1 MTKFANYVN
10 ILYIVWGDN
19 VKNKEKNLEIQ
30 VSNQNKLRNL
40 EQMYVENKI
49 DTMFETIEEK
59 KQELVADMIKYAE
72 EHTKPVK
79 WNKDGIP
86 IGEKIDINPLVINN
100 YFFKSIV
107 PITSQEP
114 MYNAEKLGM
123 VFDYYCEILAE
134 INDKIGNFPS
144 SLTSF
149 CKLAGIT
156 LNTLRQYRNSS
167 DYGLRVVAE
176 KIYDQIGD
184 ENITMS
190 QMGVVREK
198 TTIFKMKAQNEIIE
212 KEQPKVSINITE
224 KPDMERIAERLN
236 RYKVFANKKG
246 K

>member
-1 MTKFANYVN
+1 M
-10 ILYIVWGDN
+10 
-19 VKNKEKNLEIQ
+19 KNKEKNFEIQ
-30 VSNQNKLRNL
+30 KSNQNKLRDL

-49 DTMFETIEEK
+49 DTMFENIEIK
-59 KQELVADMIKYAE
+59 KQELVEDMIKYAE
-72 EHTKPVK
+72 EHTKPLK

-86 IGEKIDINPLVINN
+86 IGEKVEINPVVINN

-114 MYNAEKLGM
+114 EYNAEKLGM

-134 INDKIGNFPS
+134 VNDKIGNFPS

-156 LNTLRQYRNSS
+156 MQTLRNYRNSS
-167 DYGLRVVAE
+167 DYSLRIVAE

-190 QMGVVREK
+190 QMGVVKERS
-198 TTIFKMKAQNEIIE
+198 TIFKMKAQNEIVE
-212 KEQPKVSINITE
+212 KEQPKVNINITE
-224 KPDMERIAERLN
+224 KPNFERIEARLN
-236 RYKVFANKKG
+236 KYKIYAEKKV

>member
-1 MTKFANYVN
+1 MAT
-10 ILYIVWGDN
+10 
-19 VKNKEKNLEIQ
+19 KEKKLEMQ
-30 VSNQNKLRNL
+30 RKKQNDLREF
-40 EQMYVENKI
+40 EQMYIENKI
-49 DTMFETIEEK
+49 DNMFENIEQK
-59 KQELVADMIKYAE
+59 KEELVADMIQYAE
-72 EHTKPVK
+72 EHKKPVK

-86 IGEKIDINPLVINN
+86 IGEKIEINPLVINN

-114 MYNAEKLGM
+114 LYNGEKLGM

-134 INDKIGNFPS
+134 INDRIGNFPS

-156 LNTLRQYRNSS
+156 MQTLRNYKNSS
-167 DYGLRVVAE
+167 DYSLRVVAE

-190 QMGVVREK
+190 QMGVVRERS
-198 TTIFKMKAQNEIIE
+198 TIFKMKAQNEIIE

-224 KPDMERIAERLN
+224 KPDMERIAERLSK
-236 RYKVFANKKG
+236 YKEYATKKG

>member
-1 MTKFANYVN
+1 M
-10 ILYIVWGDN
+10 
-19 VKNKEKNLEIQ
+19 KNKEKNREIQ
-30 VSNQNKLRNL
+30 LSNQNKLREL
-40 EQMYVENKI
+40 EKMYVEDKI
-49 DTMFETIEEK
+49 DNMFDNIEK
-59 KQELVADMIKYAE
+59 KKEELVNDMIEYAKN
-72 EHTKPVK
+72 HTKPVK

-114 MYNAEKLGM
+114 QYNAEKLGM

-134 INDKIGNFPS
+134 VNDRIGNFPS

-156 LNTLRQYRNSS
+156 LTTLRNYRNSS
-167 DYGLRVVAE
+167 DYSLRIVAE

-190 QMGVVREK
+190 QMGVVRERS
-198 TTIFKMKAQNEIIE
+198 TIFKMKAQNEIVE

-224 KPDMERIAERLN
+224 QPNMERIEERIN
-236 RYKVFANKKG
+236 KYKMFASKKG

>member
-1 MTKFANYVN
+1 MSK
-10 ILYIVWGDN
+10 
-19 VKNKEKNLEIQ
+19 KEKNLEIQ
-30 VSNQNKLRNL
+30 VSNQNKLRDL

-49 DTMFETIEEK
+49 DTMLENIEEK
-59 KQELVADMIKYAE
+59 KQELIQGMIEYAE
-72 EHTKPVK
+72 KHDKTIK
-79 WNKDGIP
+79 WDKNGYPLENEI
-86 IGEKIDINPLVINN
+86 EINPIIINN

-114 MYNAEKLGM
+114 QYNGEKLGM

-156 LNTLRQYRNSS
+156 LQTLRNYRNSS

-190 QMGVVREK
+190 QMGVVRER
-198 TTIFKMKAQNEIIE
+198 TTLFKMKSQNEITE
-212 KEQPKVSINITE
+212 KEQPKININITE
-224 KPDMERIAERLN
+224 QPNMERIEERLN
-236 RYKVFANKKG
+236 KYKMFASKKG

>member
-1 MTKFANYVN
+1 M
-10 ILYIVWGDN
+10 
-19 VKNKEKNLEIQ
+19 KNKEKNREIQ
-30 VSNQNKLRNL
+30 LSNQNNLRDL
-40 EQMYVENKI
+40 EQMYIENKI
-49 DTMFETIEEK
+49 DNMFENIEQRKE
-59 KQELVADMIKYAE
+59 ELVQDMIKYAN
-72 EHTKPVK
+72 EHTKPIK

-86 IGEKIDINPLVINN
+86 IGEKIEINPLVINN

-114 MYNAEKLGM
+114 QYNAEKLGM

-149 CKLAGIT
+149 CKLSGLT
-156 LNTLRQYRNSS
+156 LNSLRQLRNSS
-167 DYGLRVVAE
+167 DYSMRVVVE

-190 QMGVVREK
+190 QMGVVRERS
-198 TTIFKMKAQNEIIE
+198 TIFKMKAQNEIVE

-224 KPDMERIAERLN
+224 KPNMERIAERIN
-236 RYKVFANKKG
+236 KYKDFTRKKG

>member
-1 MTKFANYVN
+1 M
-10 ILYIVWGDN
+10 
-19 VKNKEKNLEIQ
+19 KNKEKNLEIQ
-30 VSNQNKLRNL
+30 KTNQNKLRDL

-49 DTMFETIEEK
+49 DTMFQRIEEK
-59 KQELVADMIKYAE
+59 KEELVQDMIKYAE
-72 EHTKPVK
+72 EHTKPIK

-86 IGEKIDINPLVINN
+86 IGEKVEINPLVINN

-114 MYNAEKLGM
+114 EYNAEKLGM

-156 LNTLRQYRNSS
+156 LATLRNYRNSS
-167 DYGLRVVAE
+167 DYSLRVVAE

-190 QMGVVREK
+190 QMGVVRERS
-198 TTIFKMKAQNEIIE
+198 TIFKMKAQNEIVE

-224 KPDMERIAERLN
+224 KPNMERIAERIN
-236 RYKVFANKKG
+236 KYKDFARKNG

>member
-1 MTKFANYVN
+1 MAT
-10 ILYIVWGDN
+10 
-19 VKNKEKNLEIQ
+19 KEKKLEIQ
-30 VSNQNKLRNL
+30 RKTQNDIREL

-49 DTMFETIEEK
+49 DTMFETIEK
-59 KQELVADMIKYAE
+59 KKEELINDMVDYAE
-72 EHTKPVK
+72 KHTKACK
-79 WNKDGIP
+79 WDKDGVP
-86 IGEKIDINPLVINN
+86 LDYTVEINPLVINN

-114 MYNAEKLGM
+114 QYNAEKLGM

-134 INDKIGNFPS
+134 VNDRIGNFPS

-156 LNTLRQYRNSS
+156 LQTLRNYRNSS

-190 QMGVVREK
+190 QMGVVRERS
-198 TTIFKMKAQNEIIE
+198 TIFKMKSQNEIVE
-212 KEQPKVSINITE
+212 KEQPKININITP
-224 KPDMERIAERLN
+224 KPDMDRIEERLN
-236 RYKVFANKKG
+236 KYKVFTSKKG

>member
-1 MTKFANYVN
+1 M
-10 ILYIVWGDN
+10 
-19 VKNKEKNLEIQ
+19 KNKEKNLEIQ
-30 VSNQNKLRNL
+30 KVNQNKLRDL

-49 DTMFETIEEK
+49 DTMFQRIEERK
-59 KQELVADMIKYAE
+59 EELVQDMIKYAQ

-86 IGEKIDINPLVINN
+86 IGEKVEINPLVINN

-114 MYNAEKLGM
+114 EYNAEKLGM

-156 LNTLRQYRNSS
+156 LATLRNYRNSS
-167 DYGLRVVAE
+167 DYSLRVVAE

-190 QMGVVREK
+190 QMGVVRERS
-198 TTIFKMKAQNEIIE
+198 TIFKMKAQNEIVE

-224 KPDMERIAERLN
+224 KPNMERIEERLKK
-236 RYKVFANKKG
+236 YSMFASKKG

>member
-1 MTKFANYVN
+1 M
-10 ILYIVWGDN
+10 
-19 VKNKEKNLEIQ
+19 KNKEKNNEIQ
-30 VSNQNKLRNL
+30 LSNQNNLREL

-49 DTMFETIEEK
+49 DTMFDNIEIK
-59 KQELVADMIKYAE
+59 KQELVEDMIKYAE
-72 EHTKPVK
+72 EHTKPLK

-86 IGEKIDINPLVINN
+86 IGEKIEINPVVINN

-114 MYNAEKLGM
+114 EYNAEKLGM

-156 LNTLRQYRNSS
+156 LQTLRNYRNSS
-167 DYGLRVVAE
+167 DYSMRIVAE
-176 KIYDQIGD
+176 KIYDQVGD

-190 QMGVVREK
+190 QMGVVRERS
-198 TTIFKMKAQNEIIE
+198 TIFKMKSQNEIVE

-224 KPDMERIAERLN
+224 KPNMERITERLN
-236 RYKVFANKKG
+236 KYKNFAIKKG

>member
-1 MTKFANYVN
+1 M
-10 ILYIVWGDN
+10 
-19 VKNKEKNLEIQ
+19 KNKEKNFEIQ
-30 VSNQNKLRNL
+30 KSNQNKLRDL

-49 DTMFETIEEK
+49 DTMFENIEIK
-59 KQELVADMIKYAE
+59 KQELVEDMIKYAE
-72 EHTKPVK
+72 EHTKPLK

-86 IGEKIDINPLVINN
+86 IGEKIEINPVVINN

-114 MYNAEKLGM
+114 EYNAEKLGM

-134 INDKIGNFPS
+134 VNDKIGNFPS

-156 LNTLRQYRNSS
+156 MQTLRNYRNSS
-167 DYGLRVVAE
+167 DYSLRIVAE

-190 QMGVVREK
+190 QMGVVKERS
-198 TTIFKMKAQNEIIE
+198 TIFKMKAQNEIVE
-212 KEQPKVSINITE
+212 KEQPKVNINITE
-224 KPDMERIAERLN
+224 KPNFERIEARLN
-236 RYKVFANKKG
+236 KYKIYAEKKV

>member
-49 DTMFETIEEK
+49 DTMFKTIEEK
-59 KQELVADMIKYAE
+59 KQELIQGMIEYAKNHE
-72 EHTKPVK
+72 KECK
-79 WNKDGIP
+79 WTKDGDP
-86 IGEKIDINPLVINN
+86 IDWEVEINPVVINN

-114 MYNAEKLGM
+114 EYNGEKLGM
-123 VFDYYCEILAE
+123 VFDYYCEILVE
-134 INDKIGNFPS
+134 VNDRIGNFPS

-167 DYGLRVVAE
+167 DYSLRVVAE

-224 KPDMERIAERLN
+224 KPDMERISERLN
-236 RYKVFANKKG
+236 KYKVFANKKG

>member
-1 MTKFANYVN
+1 M
-10 ILYIVWGDN
+10 
-19 VKNKEKNLEIQ
+19 KNKEKNREIQ
-30 VSNQNKLRNL
+30 LSNQNNLRDL
-40 EQMYVENKI
+40 EQMYIENKI
-49 DTMFETIEEK
+49 DNMFENIEQRK
-59 KQELVADMIKYAE
+59 KELVQDMIKYAD
-72 EHTKPVK
+72 EHTKPIK

-86 IGEKIDINPLVINN
+86 IGEKIEINPLVINN

-114 MYNAEKLGM
+114 QYNAEKLGM

-149 CKLAGIT
+149 CKLSGLT
-156 LNTLRQYRNSS
+156 LNSLRQLKNSS
-167 DYGLRVVAE
+167 DYSMRIVVE

-190 QMGVVREK
+190 QMGVVRERS
-198 TTIFKMKAQNEIIE
+198 TIFKMKAQNEIVE

-224 KPDMERIAERLN
+224 KPNMERIAERIN
-236 RYKVFANKKG
+236 KYKDFTRKKG